1 MIPGPCSRKCVYN
14 TVHWPLG
21 ICMRLPCCLLCPACD
36 ATPTLAWEAWGRAE
50 CRSQALQWKAQAVQG
65 LPCLDQVSW
74 GCACPKQ
81 DLAKLRPALIR
92 TLPGRGWH
100 KAALC

>member
-65 LPCLDQVSW
+65 LPCLDQVM
-74 GCACPKQ
+74 GLC
-81 DLAKLRPALIR
+81 
-92 TLPGRGWH
+92 LPEAGLGQ
-100 KAALC
+100 AAPSPD